1 MSDRGSPWLD
11 IFFEKDAS
19 NSKLMREELFKM
31 ATVIRAEISKNNK
44 YWIDKHR
51 HYELKH
57 FCLQYPSWKKA
68 YAECSDSNI
77 RLSSIQ
83 AIPSGNDICD
93 STAALAT
100 KKVYYLERI
109 NLIEKAAKDADE
121 FLHTYI
127 LKAVTEEL
135 SYTYLRTKLQIPCGR
150 DTYYDRY
157 RKFFW
162 LLSNSRK

>member
-1 MSDRGSPWLD
+1 
-11 IFFEKDAS
+11 
-19 NSKLMREELFKM
+19 M
-31 ATVIRAEISKNNK
+31 ATVIRPEISRNNK

-57 FCLQYPSWKKA
+57 FCLQYPLWKKA
-68 YAECSDSNI
+68 YNECSKSSVRISTINRIPASNTI
-77 RLSSIQ
+77 DDKTASL
-83 AIPSGNDICD
+83 AIKS
-93 STAALAT
+93 L
-100 KKVYYLERI
+100 YYLERI
-109 NLIEKAAKDADE
+109 NLIEQAAKDADE

-135 SYTYLRTKLQIPCGR
+135 SYTYLRTKLQIPCSR

-162 LLSNSRK
+162 LLSNSRN